1 MRGPP
6 AAISTHCRL
15 QFHIGRRYRRLHN
28 DDARGH
34 EGIPNDGASR
44 PNGAPHNGAARR
56 IAVVSCTGPTRPQSA
71 RARDLFVS
79 PLFQELCAFADREA
93 DRWFLLDAEH
103 GLLDPE
109 TVIAPTTKSIG
120 RKESAARRE
129 WARRVIQQ
137 LVPVLDGVEQVLV
150 LANARSREYLLD
162 FLGEN
167 GRQVEVPMDGLSLG
181 EQLQW
186 LRKQNGGARR

>member
-6 AAISTHCRL
+6 AAISAHRL
-15 QFHIGRRYRRLHN
+15 LQSHIGRRYRLLHN

-109 TVIAPTTKSIG
+109 TVIAPTTKSLG
-120 RKESAARRE
+120 RKESTARRE

-137 LVPVLDGVEQVLV
+137 LVPVLDGVEHVLV

-162 FLGEN
+162 FLGED
-167 GRQVEVPMDGLSLG
+167 GRQVEIPMDGLSLG

-186 LRKQNGGARR
+186 LRRRNGDARR

>member
-1 MRGPP
+1 MVGPS
-6 AAISTHCRL
+6 AATSSQRFPNI
-15 QFHIGRRYRRLHN
+15 HIGRRYRLLHN
-28 DDARGH
+28 DDAHGLP
-34 EGIPNDGASR
+34 GIPNDGASG

-56 IAVVSCTGPTRPQSA
+56 IAVVSCTGPTRRQSA

-79 PLFQELCAFADREA
+79 PLFQELCTFADRET
-93 DRWFLLDAEH
+93 DRWYLLDAEH

-109 TVIAPTTKSIG
+109 TVIAPTTKAIG

-129 WARRVIQQ
+129 WALRVIQQ
-137 LVPVLDGVEQVLV
+137 LVPVLDGVERVLV

-162 FLGEN
+162 FLAQD

-186 LRKQNGGARR
+186 LRRQNGGARG